1 MTRRKA
7 VPYLF
12 QFNFQ
17 SGNTLYLPY
26 SVGVLWAYA
35 SQTEAVRL
43 NFEKPRFVFMKDEP
57 GAIVSRVIAPDIAA
71 FSTYVWNWEISTR
84 TAGLLKKRFPECL
97 IVFGG
102 PHVPDR
108 MDGFFEAFPFIDIA
122 VHGEGEVTFAE
133 LLAEYAGD
141 RQFTEVAGLS
151 VNPGSPPGVL
161 GPVEWNPGWNGQSAR
176 PAQVPV
182 RKRPRVVDLD
192 TLPSPYVSGLFDDL
206 LDDRYN
212 FHAVWETNRGC
223 PYACTFCDWGSATM
237 SKIRTFSD
245 DRLQKEIDWFANH
258 RIQWIYGADANF
270 GILPRD
276 EVIAHWLAEKKR
288 QTGFPGKFR
297 VNFAKNSTRR
307 VTEIAKVLNA
317 VGLDKGITLSMQS
330 MDATTLKIIKRQNLK
345 VGPLREFVSDYRHQD
360 IATNTEVILG
370 LPGET
375 YQSFVNGIDAL
386 LKAGVHDSIYIYRA
400 QVLPNAELND
410 PGVRE
415 RYAIRT
421 ARTPLILNYATPD
434 EDSVTE
440 YEETIVST
448 STMPHE
454 DWKRACLFAWLIQC
468 CHAFNLTQVVAI
480 VLHELLDVD
489 YAAFYGRLLE
499 FAEKHPETVLGRERV
514 HLEGQLGE
522 LVAGRLRKNVLDEF
536 SSFNWS
542 LEEASYLRI
551 SKRLDLFYDE
561 LGRFLEYLLRAVN
574 KEFDR
579 DLLRDAVNVQ
589 RSIVVRWD
597 RCGDG
602 EVDLDS
608 GMYSFYRSLFMLEP
622 AALARGR
629 HLLTI
634 RDTFR
639 FDGDRGRFATD
650 VLFKGRRNIRFM
662 YKEIAES
669 PLTLYAGSDTH
680 VPA

>member
-1 MTRRKA
+1 LA
-7 VPYLF
+7 VTYLF

-26 SVGVLWAYA
+26 SAGVLWAYA

-43 NFEKPRFVFMKDEP
+43 HFEKPRFVFMKDDP
-57 GAIVSRVIAPDIAA
+57 SAIVSRVVAPDIAA

-84 TAGLLKKRFPECL
+84 TAALLKERFPECL

-108 MDGFFEAFPFIDIA
+108 MDGFFQAFPFIDVA

-133 LLAEYAGD
+133 LLAEYVGE
-141 RQFTEVAGLS
+141 RQFTRIAGLS
-151 VNPGSPPGVL
+151 VNGTSAEA
-161 GPVEWNPGWNGQSAR
+161 GPVK
-176 PAQVPV
+176 
-182 RKRPRVVDLD
+182 KRTRITDLD

-245 DRLQKEIDWFANH
+245 DRLQKEIDWFADH

-276 EVIAHWLAEKKR
+276 ESIAQWLAAKKR

-297 VNFAKNSTRR
+297 VNFAKNSTKR
-307 VTEIAKVLNA
+307 VTDIARILNA
-317 VGLDKGITLSMQS
+317 VDLDKGITLSMQS
-330 MDATTLKIIKRQNLK
+330 MDATTLRIIKRQNLK

-375 YQSFVNGIDAL
+375 YESFVNGIDAL

-421 ARTPLILNYATPD
+421 TRTPLILNYSTPD
-434 EDSVTE
+434 DDSVTE
-440 YEETIVST
+440 YEETIIST

-468 CHAFNLTQVVAI
+468 CHAFNLTQVIAI
-480 VLHELLDVD
+480 VVHELLEVD
-489 YAAFYGRLLE
+489 YSVFYRGLLE
-499 FAEKHPETVLGRERV
+499 FAEQHPETVIGQERV
-514 HLEGQLGE
+514 RLERQLEE
-522 LVAGRLRKNVLDEF
+522 LVAGRLRQNVLEEF
-536 SSFNWS
+536 APFNWS
-542 LEEASYLRI
+542 LEESSYLRI
-551 SKRLDLFYDE
+551 SKRLDVFYEE
-561 LGRFLEYLLRAVN
+561 LGTFLEHLLQTVN

-579 DLLRDAVNVQ
+579 DLLRDAVSVQ

-597 RCGDG
+597 RRGDR
-602 EVDLDS
+602 EVDLES

-622 AALARGR
+622 AALVRGR
-629 HLLTI
+629 HLLKI

-639 FDGDRGRFATD
+639 FDGNKSRFATD

-669 PLTLYAGSDTH
+669 TLTLYADSGTH
-680 VPA
+680 LPA